1 MDKEPITVN
10 CLQNLKSELEDL
22 KNNQW
27 PKVVEAIA
35 EARSHGDLKENGE
48 YHAAREEQSLIIRKT
63 QTLQSYS
70 PFQIIE
76 HGEIEIDQVGF
87 GNKVTILEEGKEE
100 PEDYYLLGPIEF
112 ELDLFPLVV
121 TLHSPFGQAIIG
133 KKINETFTLD
143 IRGEETKFTITD
155 INKVPDK

>member
-1 MDKEPITVN
+1 MATMILRETHRALESKMKSLEKLKDETSIKIKEAA
-10 CLQNLKSELEDL
+10 D
-22 KNNQW
+22 
-27 PKVVEAIA
+27 
-35 EARSHGDLKENGE
+35 HGDLKENGE

-76 HGEIEIDQVGF
+76 HGEIETDQVGF
-87 GNKVTILEEGKEE
+87 GNKVTILEEGKDK

-133 KKINETFTLD
+133 KKVNEAFTLD

>member
-1 MDKEPITVN
+1 MATMILRETHRALEAKMKSLEKLKDETSIKIKEAA
-10 CLQNLKSELEDL
+10 D
-22 KNNQW
+22 
-27 PKVVEAIA
+27 
-35 EARSHGDLKENGE
+35 HGDLKENGE

-63 QTLQSYS
+63 QSLQSYS

-76 HGEIEIDQVGF
+76 HGEIETDHVGF
-87 GNKVTILEEGKEE
+87 GNKVTILEEGKDK

>member
-1 MDKEPITVN
+1 MATMILRETHRALEAKMKSLEKLKDETSIKIKEAA
-10 CLQNLKSELEDL
+10 D
-22 KNNQW
+22 
-27 PKVVEAIA
+27 
-35 EARSHGDLKENGE
+35 HGDLKENGE

-76 HGEIEIDQVGF
+76 HGEIETDQVGF
-87 GNKVTILEEGKEE
+87 VNKVTILEEGKDK

-133 KKINETFTLD
+133 KKVNETFTLD